1 MIMIEVQD
9 IFAEFGQKYCDEHNL
24 PFQLRKAVMNIIAC
38 RTAALGGHV
47 DECDKCGHTR
57 ISYNSCRDR
66 HCPKCQTLSK
76 ERWIEKRKEDLLP
89 IPYFHVVFTIPHEL
103 EFLTQTNKKEMYSI
117 LFKATSETLLEL
129 SRDREYLGAEI
140 GFTTILHTFGQN
152 LMSHTHTHN
161 IVPSGGLSFD
171 GEKWV
176 NSMKDFFIP
185 VKVLSRKFRGKF
197 LYYLKNAYYDNKL
210 KFTNEIEDLK
220 YKDIFQCFVDRL
232 YKKEW
237 VVYCKPPFGSAEHV
251 IEYLGRYT
259 HRVAISN
266 NRIVAFENG
275 LVVFK
280 WKDYRDNSKEKHM
293 TVTAEEFIRRF
304 LLHVLPHK
312 FVKIRHYGI
321 LSNRNRMTKLE
332 KCKCILKV
340 SVSKIKEII
349 KLTTAELLFKLT
361 GVDLNKCPCCSGKM
375 VTKSNLK
382 AKRYD
387 PPKKIALII

>member
-9 IFAEFGQKYCDEHNL
+9 IFAELGYKYCDEHNL
-24 PFQLRKAVMNIIAC
+24 PFQLRKAMMNIITC
-38 RTAALGGHV
+38 RTSELGGHV
-47 DECDKCGHTR
+47 DECDKCGPTR

-76 ERWIEKRKEDLLP
+76 ERWIENRKDDLLP

-103 EFLTQTNKKEMYSI
+103 EFLTLTNKKEMYSI

-129 SRDREYLGAEI
+129 SKDRKYLGAEI
-140 GFTTILHTFGQN
+140 GFTTILHTWGQN
-152 LMSHTHTHN
+152 LMNHTHTHN

-171 GEKWV
+171 GQRWI
-176 NSMKDFFIP
+176 NSKKGFFIP

-197 LYYLKNAYYDNKL
+197 LYYLKKDYYVNKL
-210 KFTNEIEDLK
+210 KFINEIEELK
-220 YKDIFQCFVDRL
+220 YKDVFRCFVDRL
-232 YKKEW
+232 YNKEW

-251 IEYLGRYT
+251 IGYLGRYT

-275 LVVFK
+275 YVVFK
-280 WKDYRDNSKEKHM
+280 WKDYRDNNKEKYM

-304 LLHVLPHK
+304 LMHVLPCK

-321 LSNRNRMTKLE
+321 LSNRNRITKLK
-332 KCKCILKV
+332 KCKRILKV
-340 SVSKIKEII
+340 SMSKIEAKV
-349 KLTTAELLFKLT
+349 KLSITELLFKLT
-361 GVDLNKCPCCSGKM
+361 GLDINKCPCCSGKM
-375 VTKSNLK
+375 VTKRKLAPKISGP
-382 AKRYD
+382 
-387 PPKKIALII
+387 PPKIE